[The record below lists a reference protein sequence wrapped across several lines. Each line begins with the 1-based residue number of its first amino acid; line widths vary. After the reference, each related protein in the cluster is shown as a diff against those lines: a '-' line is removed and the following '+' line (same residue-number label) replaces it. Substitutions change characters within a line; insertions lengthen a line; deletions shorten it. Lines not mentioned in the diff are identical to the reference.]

1 MIGCNR
7 CVLWAGDGLHGWVS
21 MSTLFNA
28 EVYKEDAGGCQHF
41 LTLGRV
47 GQHPG
52 YKANGF

>member
-1 MIGCNR
+1 MIGCNS
-7 CVLWAGDGLHGWVS
+7 CVLWAGGGLHGWVA